1 MDERTIRR
9 LADLAVG
16 FGADVYPDEIVAIG
30 GGLGKA
36 DLVRAIPDS
45 APGRCE
51 VCRPELLRPLGQA
64 RPHRARATGT
74 LDYALPRVCART
86 HR

>member
-16 FGADVYPDEIVAIG
+16 CGADVYPDEIVAVG
-30 GGLGKA
+30 GGPSKA

-45 APGRCE
+45 APGP
-51 VCRPELLRPLGQA
+51 V
-64 RPHRARATGT
+64 
-74 LDYALPRVCART
+74 
-86 HR
+86 